1 MAEFESSLLDRLAAR
16 AESDAPAFTYLDCSS
31 GRGAVPHTL
40 SWREL
45 YARVRAVSARL
56 RPLIER
62 GDRVA
67 VLADQDLDY
76 VAGFLGT
83 LHAGA
88 IAVPLFAPSG
98 GSHQARLVG
107 ALVDCDARVWLTSE
121 RLLDRLHTFESAG
134 QVPRPAEII
143 AVDTLPPASPPF
155 AVSPLN
161 AASGTG
167 TEVAAGA
174 ENGAVSP
181 LNAASEPAYLQY
193 TSGSTR
199 DPAGAVITHGA
210 LVASCRQVAGAYRVD
225 ETVTCVGWIPFFH
238 DMGLIQLLA
247 LPVYTGSH
255 SVFFPPLEF
264 IRRPIRWLEQLS
276 GYPKVFTA
284 APNFAYDLAV
294 QAIPEAARAG
304 LDLSGVQVAL
314 NGSEP
319 VRPATIVAFDKAF
332 GPHGFPAEAHEPS
345 YGLAEATV
353 YVASSGPQGPTITA
367 FDRDRLAAG
376 HAVAA
381 EGGREVVSVGH
392 PFGQL
397 VRIVDRASRTVL
409 PDGEVGEIWVH
420 GPHIAAGYWRQPE
433 RTAETFD
440 AQLAEGTPAGG
451 WLRTGDL
458 GVCHDGLLYLT
469 GRIKDLIIIDG
480 KNHYP
485 QDIEATVAD
494 AHPAIRRGRV
504 AAFEVG
510 GETGAVSVVVVAER
524 TREAGSADVDAITRA
539 VRRAV
544 AAEHD
549 LALSAFRLLEPGAV
563 PRTSSGKVARS
574 AARAGYLAEQ
584 ETGSVWTR

>member
-1 MAEFESSLLDRLAAR
+1 MPEFENPERPLLDYLIAR
-16 AESDAPAFTYLDCSS
+16 AESELPAFTYLDCSS

-40 SWREL
+40 SGREL

-56 RPLIER
+56 RTLARR

-76 VAGFLGT
+76 VVGFLGA

-88 IAVPLFAPSG
+88 VAVPLFAPSG
-98 GSHQARLVG
+98 GAHQTRLIG
-107 ALVDCDARVWLTSE
+107 ALTNSDARVWLTSE
-121 RLLDRLHTFESAG
+121 RLVDRLRVFEKESD
-134 QVPRPAEII
+134 VPRPAEIV
-143 AVDTLPPASPPF
+143 AVDTVPTSPVPTNPAPAF
-155 AVSPLN
+155 SPLN
-161 AASGTG
+161 A
-167 TEVAAGA
+167 
-174 ENGAVSP
+174 
-181 LNAASEPAYLQY
+181 LDEPAYLQY

-199 DPAGAVITHGA
+199 DPVGAIITHGA
-210 LVASCRQVAGAYRVD
+210 LTASCWQVATAYRVD
-225 ETVTCVGWIPFFH
+225 ETVTCAGWIPFFH

-247 LPVYTGSH
+247 LPVYAGAH

-276 GYPKVFTA
+276 GYPNVFTA

-304 LDLSGVQVAL
+304 LDLSGVRVAL

-319 VRPATIVAFDKAF
+319 VRPATIAAFDEAF
-332 GPHGFPAEAHEPS
+332 GPYGFPASAHEPS

-353 YVASSGPQGPTITA
+353 YVASSGPRGPTITA
-367 FDRDRLAAG
+367 FDRDELAAG

-381 EGGREVVSVGH
+381 ERGRELVSVGRS
-392 PFGQL
+392 FGQL
-397 VRIVDRASRTVL
+397 VKIVDGASRTAL

-433 RTAETFD
+433 RTEETFD
-440 AQLAEGTPAGG
+440 AQLSGGTPASG

-458 GVCHDGLLYLT
+458 GVVHDGLLYLT

-485 QDIEATVAD
+485 QDIETTVAD

-510 GETGAVSVVVVAER
+510 GETGAGGVAVVAER
-524 TREAGSADVDAITRA
+524 TREAGLPDVDSVARA

-549 LALSAFRLLEPGAV
+549 VALGGFRLLEPGTV

-574 AARAGYLAEQ
+574 AARAGYLVEQ
-584 ETGSVWTR
+584 EAGLGWTR

>member
-1 MAEFESSLLDRLAAR
+1 MPEFEGPLLDHLVAR
-16 AESDAPAFTYLDCSS
+16 AGSDAAAFTYLDCSS

-88 IAVPLFAPSG
+88 VAVPLFAPSG
-98 GSHQARLVG
+98 GSRQARLVG

-121 RLLDRLHTFESAG
+121 RLVGKLRAFEADG
-134 QVPRPAEII
+134 QVPSPAEII
-143 AVDTLPPASPPF
+143 AVDTLPPEPAEV

-161 AASGTG
+161 AAPGP
-167 TEVAAGA
+167 

-181 LNAASEPAYLQY
+181 LNASSEPAYLQY

-225 ETVTCVGWIPFFH
+225 ETVTCAGWIPFFH

-276 GYPKVFTA
+276 NYPNVFTA

-319 VRPATIVAFDKAF
+319 VRPATIAAFDKAF
-332 GPHGFPAEAHEPS
+332 GPHGFPAKAHEPS

-353 YVASSGPQGPTITA
+353 YVASSGTQGPTITA
-367 FDRDRLAAG
+367 FDREQLAAG
-376 HAVAA
+376 HAVVA
-381 EGGREVVSVGH
+381 EGGREVVSVGR

-397 VRIVDRASRTVL
+397 VRIVDRTSRTEL

-458 GVCHDGLLYLT
+458 GVRHDGLLYLT

-504 AAFEVG
+504 AAFEVD
-510 GETGAVSVVVVAER
+510 GETGAVGVVVAER
-524 TREAGSADVDAITRA
+524 TREADTLDVDAVTRS

-549 LALSAFRLLEPGAV
+549 LALGGFRLLEPGTV

-574 AARAGYLAEQ
+574 AARARYLAEH

>member
-1 MAEFESSLLDRLAAR
+1 MPELEIPRRPLLDYLAER

-45 YARVRAVSARL
+45 SARVWAVSARL
-56 RPLIER
+56 RPLVAR

-76 VAGFLGT
+76 VVGFLGT
-83 LHAGA
+83 LHSGA
-88 IAVPLFAPSG
+88 VAVPLFAPSG
-98 GSHQARLVG
+98 GSHQTRLVG
-107 ALVDCDARVWLTSE
+107 ALVDCDARVWLTSK
-121 RLLDRLHTFESAG
+121 RLVGKLRAFEAEG
-134 QVPRPAEII
+134 HVPPPAEII
-143 AVDTLPPASPPF
+143 AVDTLFIDSVPADPAPDASAF
-155 AVSPLN
+155 SPLN
-161 AASGTG
+161 ALA
-167 TEVAAGA
+167 
-174 ENGAVSP
+174 
-181 LNAASEPAYLQY
+181 EPAYLQY

-210 LVASCRQVAGAYRVD
+210 LTASCWQVAGAYRVD
-225 ETVTCVGWIPFFH
+225 ETVTCTGWIPFFH

-264 IRRPIRWLEQLS
+264 VRRPIRWLEQLS
-276 GYPKVFTA
+276 AYPAVFTA

-304 LDLSGVQVAL
+304 LDLSGVRVAL

-319 VRPATIVAFDKAF
+319 VRPATIAAFNDAF
-332 GPHGFPAEAHEPS
+332 GPHGFPASAHEPS

-353 YVASSGPQGPTITA
+353 YVASSGAQGPVITA
-367 FDRDRLAAG
+367 FDRDELAAG

-397 VRIVDRASRTVL
+397 LRIVDRASRTVL

-420 GPHIAAGYWRQPE
+420 GPHVAAGYWRQPE

-440 AQLAEGTPAGG
+440 AQLDGGAPVGG

-458 GVCHDGLLYLT
+458 GVLHDGLLYLT

-485 QDIEATVAD
+485 QDIEATTAD

-504 AAFEVG
+504 AAFEAG

-524 TREAGSADVDAITRA
+524 AREADVPDVNAVARA

-549 LALSAFRLLEPGAV
+549 VALSGFRLLEPGTV

-574 AARAGYLAEQ
+574 AARDGYLAEQ
-584 ETGSVWTR
+584 EAGPAWTR